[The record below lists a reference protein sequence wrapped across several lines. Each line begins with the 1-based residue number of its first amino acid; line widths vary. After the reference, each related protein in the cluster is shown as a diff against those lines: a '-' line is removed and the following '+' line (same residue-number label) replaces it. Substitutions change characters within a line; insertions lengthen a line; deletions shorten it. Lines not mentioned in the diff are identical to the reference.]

1 MCGIWFSLST
11 SGFAYPS
18 EETSELIQQRGPDS
32 YRVHTVKHPVQEN
45 NAYLTFASAV
55 LSLRGDLHAQPLV
68 DEASGSVLCWNG
80 EAWAVSGER
89 VQGNDTE
96 VVFQL
101 FLQAVRDADAD
112 TSVQR
117 LADAI
122 SDVSGPFAFVFYDAF
137 HGRVFFSRDCLGRR
151 SLLRRVDAD
160 GQRMTICSLWDGA
173 SFEEVDTQGV
183 YLVDLVD
190 ATSVRI
196 VLWADL
202 VRIFCLYKYIT
213 NSVFRTDRKTLSRQ

>member
-18 EETSELIQQRGPDS
+18 EETSELIRRRGPDS
-32 YRVHTVKHPVQEN
+32 YRVHTTQDKKSQNV
-45 NAYLTFASAV
+45 YLTFASAV
-55 LSLRGDLHAQPLV
+55 LSLRGDHLHAQPLV
-68 DEASGSVLCWNG
+68 DKASGSVLCWNG

-101 FLQAVRDADAD
+101 FLQAVRQDADADADAD

-122 SDVSGPFAFVFYDAF
+122 SDVSGPFAFVFYDAV

-151 SLLRRVDAD
+151 SLLRGLDEE
-160 GQRMTICSLWDGA
+160 GQRMTICSLSDGV
-173 SFEEVDTQGV
+173 SFEEVETQGV
-183 YLVDLVD
+183 YVVDLVD
-190 ATSVRI
+190 AMSVGM
-196 VLWADL
+196 VSWAGL
-202 VRIFCLYKYIT
+202 VSFTGVYRVRVYI
-213 NSVFRTDRKTLSRQ
+213 

>member
-11 SGFAYPS
+11 TGFAYPS
-18 EETSELIQQRGPDS
+18 EETSSLIRQRGPDS
-32 YRVHTVKHPVQEN
+32 YRVHTVTAQDPKSQ
-45 NAYLTFASAV
+45 NAVYLTFASAV
-55 LSLRGDLHAQPLV
+55 LSLRGEHLHAQPLV

-96 VVFQL
+96 VILQL
-101 FLQAVRDADAD
+101 FLQAARAESDAD

-117 LADAI
+117 LTEAV
-122 SDVSGPFAFVFYDAF
+122 SEVSGPFAFVFYDAL

-151 SLLRRVDAD
+151 SLLRGVDVDVDGEGEGTRV
-160 GQRMTICSLWDGA
+160 TICSLSDGA

-183 YLVDLVD
+183 YVIDLVD
-190 ATSVRI
+190 ITSVKM
-196 VLWADL
+196 VSWADL
-202 VRIFCLYKYIT
+202 VRFPPFYT
-213 NSVFRTDRKTLSRQ
+213 